1 MTRTNRSFAVA
12 LAVALIRAACGGG
25 EVTEGPGGDDFDPG
39 GCVVV
44 DMAASPEKID
54 LITELA
60 NTFNDKRE
68 EVEGTCVL
76 VRAQKK
82 SSGVATSLLAEQ
94 WDETAD
100 GPKPVIWSPAASSWG
115 AILNQRLAD
124 RGEAAM
130 TSPDAQPFMLTP
142 LVIAMPKPM
151 ASALGYPDKAVS
163 WADILRLA
171 RDPQG
176 WAALGH
182 PEWGPFR
189 LGKTNPNFSTSGLSA
204 LIAQN
209 YAAVGKTQD
218 LTTEDLTDPATLDF
232 NRGIESA
239 VVHYGDITMT
249 FLNNWYRAD
258 RRGTALTYASAVAVE
273 EKSVIDYNAGNPDG
287 ITDPGE
293 EPRVPK
299 TPLVSIYPTEGTLY
313 SDSPFFILDAP
324 WVSAEEKAAAK
335 LFQDFVQQPL
345 NQRKVLDFGFR
356 PANPKVAVAAPIVTK
371 NGVDPNQPT
380 TLLQV
385 PQPKVMVDLLNQWA
399 QNRKTARVLM
409 VLDVSGSMGEPAGS
423 DTDETKLEL
432 AKRAAINALDD
443 FKDDDEVGLRIFST
457 NLGPNEDQNALDLVP
472 MGPIG
477 TNREKLKRQIDNL
490 IPTNGTPL
498 YDVSKTSYQ
507 EVLAGYDESRINA
520 VLLLTDGH
528 NDDGDTSDDD
538 KQQTELLREV
548 RAGSAGENSKPVR
561 VFTIGYGADADMT
574 ALRALSEASNAAA
587 YNATDASSINQV
599 FTQVVSNF

>member
-12 LAVALIRAACGGG
+12 LAVALILAACGGG